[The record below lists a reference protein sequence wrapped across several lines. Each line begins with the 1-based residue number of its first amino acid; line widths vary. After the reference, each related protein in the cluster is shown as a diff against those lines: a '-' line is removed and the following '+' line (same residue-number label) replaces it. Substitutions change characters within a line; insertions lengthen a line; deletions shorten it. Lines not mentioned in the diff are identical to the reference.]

1 MRAHTHSLAFS
12 RPMKLSFVQDRML
25 EREMEMDKLF
35 AVMEEQRKAFES
47 GANDDGSEMGDEDSE
62 TR

>member
-1 MRAHTHSLAFS
+1 
-12 RPMKLSFVQDRML
+12 MKLSFVQDRML